1 MSKKKNA
8 GSSAPVAKTVP
19 AVPAEKKEN
28 PVSGADFNESIGEEF
43 DKFELWFIENGKLI
57 LAVCILLLL
66 GVAAFYTAKYVI
78 ESKKSASIALFAN
91 ADTPEKLEK
100 AINSSSDSPQA
111 VAGMMRLAA
120 LKLEKGDF
128 KGAMALYSRASAA
141 SKDIYLARRAALQCA
156 YLQEKMGK
164 NAEAVKLYAKLADE
178 LSAPADIRAEAAY
191 AAGRL
196 FFNMK
201 NMISARKYLTL
212 FNETNSNPVVV
223 QYVANCR
230 ALLNRMPAEKKVV
243 KQAVKQ
249 AVKKPAVVKKPAAKA
264 PAKAKKPAG
273 K

>member
-1 MSKKKNA
+1 MSKKKNT
-8 GSSAPVAKTVP
+8 GSFQSPVEKAAP

-28 PVSGADFNESIGEEF
+28 NAAPADFNESIGEEF

-78 ESKKSASIALFAN
+78 ESRKSASIALFAN
-91 ADTPEKLEK
+91 SDTPEKLEK
-100 AINSSSDSPQA
+100 ALKTSSDSPQA
-111 VAGMMRLAA
+111 VAGMMKLAA

-128 KGAMALYSRASAA
+128 KGALEFYTKASKA
-141 SKDIYLARRAALQCA
+141 SKDVYLAGRAALQCA

-164 NAEAVKLYAKLADE
+164 SAEAVKLYAKLADE

-196 FFNMK
+196 FLNMK
-201 NMISARKYLTL
+201 NMISAKKYLTL
-212 FNETNSNPVVV
+212 FNETHSHPVVV

-230 ALLNRMPAEKKVV
+230 ALLNRLPVEKKTVGT
-243 KQAVKQ
+243 AG
-249 AVKKPAVVKKPAAKA
+249 VKKPAAVKV
-264 PAKAKKPAG
+264 PVKGKKPAG

>member
-1 MSKKKNA
+1 MSKKKNTP
-8 GSSAPVAKTVP
+8 STAPVAKTAP
-19 AVPAEKKEN
+19 AVGAEKKEN

-66 GVAAFYTAKYVI
+66 GVAAFYTTRHVI
-78 ESKKSASIALFAN
+78 ESKRSASISLFAN

-100 AINSSSDSPQA
+100 ALKSSSDSPQA

-120 LKLEKGDF
+120 IKLEKGDL
-128 KGAMALYSRASAA
+128 KGALELYTKASKA
-141 SKDIYLARRAALQCA
+141 SKDVYLAGRAALQCA

-178 LSAPADIRAEAAY
+178 LTAPADIRAEAAY

-196 FFNMK
+196 FLNMK
-201 NMISARKYLTL
+201 NMISAKKYLTL
-212 FNETNSNPVVV
+212 FNETHSNTVVV

-230 ALLNRMPAEKKVV
+230 ALLNRLPAEKK
-243 KQAVKQ
+243 AV
-249 AVKKPAVVKKPAAKA
+249 AAPAKVKKPAAVKVPAKGKNA
-264 PAKAKKPAG
+264 PAKVKKPAG